1 MTSSMTS
8 STTRM
13 SHAFT
18 AIAVFGLTSTSL
30 ASVIPTFA
38 SWTDRGNGSL
48 DGVNFTVVKS
58 GGGDVSGGFIGSGD
72 FDDVQWGNAG
82 NLSYLDYAVDN
93 SFTITFDSAV
103 SGLSLYTY
111 YWRGANRFGGVQT
124 LSEAFTA
131 NADFSGSTSGFNVDG
146 TQYNSGILSFSGPVT
161 TLTISGA
168 VGNSSNQG
176 LTFAQTA
183 GSQAV
188 PGIGGLAAI
197 AGAGLVGR
205 RRRR

>member
-1 MTSSMTS
+1 MTS

-30 ASVIPTFA
+30 AGVIPTFA
-38 SWTDRGNGSL
+38 SWTDNGNGSL
-48 DGVNFTVVKS
+48 NGVNFTVVPTA
-58 GGGDVSGGFIGSGD
+58 GSWGVDPVISQGD
-72 FDDVQWGNAG
+72 FSASNAWDNAG
-82 NLSYLDYAVDN
+82 FQDYLGYAPEDN
-93 SFTITFDSAV
+93 WTITFDSAV

-161 TLTISGA
+161 TLTVTGGTNTGSL
-168 VGNSSNQG
+168 QG

-197 AGAGLVGR
+197 AGVGLVGR

>member
-1 MTSSMTS
+1 MTS

-30 ASVIPTFA
+30 AGVIPTFA
-38 SWTDRGNGSL
+38 SWTDAGNGSL

-58 GGGDVSGGFIGSGD
+58 GGGDVSSGSIQSGD
-72 FDDVQWGNAG
+72 FNGDQWGNAG
-82 NLSYLDYAVDN
+82 TQSFLGYGADN
-93 SFTITFDSAV
+93 VFTITFDSAV

-111 YWRGANRFGGVQT
+111 YWRGSTVGGGVQT

-131 NADFSGSTSGFNVDG
+131 NADFSGSTSGFTVNG
-146 TQYNSGILSFSGPVT
+146 TGYNNGILSFSGPVT
-161 TLTISGA
+161 TLTISGT
-168 VGNSSNQG
+168 GTSQQG
-176 LTFAQTA
+176 LILAQTG

-197 AGAGLVGR
+197 AGVGLVGR